1 MKTDL
6 QIQRDVM
13 DELNWEPSLNAS
25 EIGVAVKNGVVTLT
39 GKVDTFSKK
48 LTAEKAAKRVAGVK
62 AVAEEI
68 HVGVPLGFTK
78 TDTELAE
85 VVLTALQWHTAV
97 QEEKVKIQ
105 VEEGH
110 VTLEGEVEWEYQ
122 RTSAKTAIEQLAGIR
137 SITNL
142 ITVNPQITAVD
153 IRQKIN
159 SAFHRSA
166 NIDSEKIDVNVMDNK
181 VILSGKVRSLAEKE
195 DAEAAAWAASGV
207 TSVENKLEVELT
219 EDAFDKV
226 NDLEFKR
233 RQYP

>member
-6 QIQRDVM
+6 QIQKDVM
-13 DELNWEPSLNAS
+13 EELNWEPSLNAS
-25 EIGVAVKNGVVTLT
+25 EIGVAVRNSVVTLS

-68 HVGVPLGFTK
+68 HVGIPMGFAK
-78 TDTELAE
+78 TDAE
-85 VVLTALQWHTAV
+85 IAEAVLIALQWHTSV
-97 QEEKVKIQ
+97 QEEKVKIK
-105 VEEGH
+105 VEEGN

-122 RTSAKTAIEQLAGIR
+122 RASAKTAIEQLAGIR

-142 ITVNPQITAVD
+142 IIVKPQITALD
-153 IRQKIN
+153 IRQKIS

-166 NIDSEKIDVNVMDNK
+166 NIDAGRIDVNVNDTK

-195 DAEAAAWAASGV
+195 DAETAAWAAPGI
-207 TSVENKLEVELT
+207 TSVENNLEVVVKEYIL
-219 EDAFDKV
+219 AK
-226 NDLEFKR
+226 
-233 RQYP
+233 